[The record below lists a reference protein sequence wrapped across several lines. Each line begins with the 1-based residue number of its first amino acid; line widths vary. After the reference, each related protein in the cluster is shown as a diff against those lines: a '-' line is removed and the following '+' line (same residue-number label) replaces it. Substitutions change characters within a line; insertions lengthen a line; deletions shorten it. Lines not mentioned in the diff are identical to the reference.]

1 MTTGNQ
7 VIRCAASQLGYSRWN
22 DPAAGTKYGR
32 WYAQVMGASYFAS
45 SGVPYCDMFVSWCL
59 EQCGLQFRSAYV
71 PGRINYARQKGWV
84 VRREDALPGDLV
96 CFDWDGDGTA
106 DHIGFVEIRYS
117 WSYQT
122 IEGNTSGSWRGSQS
136 NGGGV
141 YRRTRSFDSVVAVI
155 RPPYKSA
162 ASPVVPAG
170 TLAVDGDWGMATTRA
185 LQRINGTPIDG
196 IISSQYAPNMQYLPA
211 CAWAG
216 SGWQWEGE
224 SAQGSQLIAKLQ
236 KAFRT
241 TPDGI
246 AGPSFARGL
255 QQYYKVSVDGY
266 VGAQTV
272 RAMQRAINR
281 QVGGK

>member
-32 WYAQVMGASYFAS
+32 WYSQVMGASYFAN

-71 PGRINYARQKGWV
+71 PGRINYARQKGWLV
-84 VRREDALPGDLV
+84 KREDALPGDLV

-122 IEGNTSGSWRGSQS
+122 IEGNTSAGSYGSQS
-136 NGGGV
+136 NGGV
-141 YRRTRSFDSVVAVI
+141 VARRVRSFDTVCAVI
-155 RPPYKSA
+155 RPPYSA
-162 ASPVVPAG
+162 PARSVVPAG
-170 TLAVDGDWGMATTRA
+170 TLAVDGWWGTDTTKA
-185 LQRINGTPIDG
+185 LQRINRTPVDG
-196 IISSQYAPNMQYLPA
+196 IVSSQYAPNRTYLPA
-211 CAWAG
+211 AG

-224 SAQGSQLIAKLQ
+224 AAQGSQLIARLQ
-236 KAFRT
+236 RAFKVA
-241 TPDGI
+241 PDGI
-246 AGPSFARGL
+246 AGPAFARGM
-255 QQYYKVSVDGY
+255 QKYYKVPVDGY
-266 VGAQTV
+266 VGTQTV

-281 QVGGK
+281 QIGRK